1 MTRRRVPA
9 TLALL
14 AALFAAAACG
24 EEEGSAAAPP
34 PPVTL
39 TREAIGHYC
48 GMTLMEHPGPKGQIL
63 LRGDARPVWFSS
75 ARDAIAF
82 TGLAEEAR
90 TIRAIY
96 VSDMARAESWD
107 EPGVANWVEARRAHF
122 VLGSDRRGGMGA
134 EEAIPFSDRAA
145 AERFAAEHGGHVLA
159 FAEIPRD
166 WALGGGSG
174 EDPASTAGVAESQAA
189 APRHRH

>member
-1 MTRRRVPA
+1 MTRRPRLPA

-14 AALFAAAACG
+14 AALLAAGAGCG
-24 EEEGSAAAPP
+24 EEETASAVPP
-34 PPVTL
+34 PPVAL

-48 GMTLMEHPGPKGQIL
+48 GMTLVEHPGPKGQIL
-63 LRGDARPVWFSS
+63 LRGGDTKPVWFSS

-82 TGLAEEAR
+82 TALAEEAR

-107 EPGVANWVEARRAHF
+107 QPGATNWVEARRAHF
-122 VLGSDRRGGMGA
+122 VLGSARRGGMGA
-134 EEAIPFSDRAA
+134 EEAVPFSDRTA
-145 AERFAAEHGGHVLA
+145 AERFATEHGGRVLA

-166 WALGGGSG
+166 WALGSDDGNVP
-174 EDPASTAGVAESQAA
+174 EAA
-189 APRHRH
+189 APRHQH

>member
-1 MTRRRVPA
+1 MRRHLPA

-14 AALFAAAACG
+14 AALLAGCG
-24 EEEGSAAAPP
+24 EEGGTATAPP
-34 PPVTL
+34 PPVAL
-39 TREAIGHYC
+39 TREAVGHYC
-48 GMTLMEHPGPKGQIL
+48 GMALAEHPGPKGQIL
-63 LRGDARPVWFSS
+63 LRGDSRPVWFSS
-75 ARDAIAF
+75 ARDTIAF

-107 EPGVANWVEARRAHF
+107 QPGADNWVEARRAHF
-122 VLGSDRRGGMGA
+122 VLGSTRRGGMGA

-145 AERFAAEHGGHVLA
+145 AERFAAEHGGQVLA

-166 WALGGGSG
+166 WALGGGDDG
-174 EDPASTAGVAESQAA
+174 APAEPAEPQAAATA